1 MAIKDIFTMIKADRY
16 TQDGREELIKAQ
28 EAVTEDVTY
37 KPGDISRKT
46 GLQKQPDGSWAP
58 VKNAPAQKKGLGGKT
73 LTKGAKHYPTVG
85 EYAENGPIE
94 QRMAMKKLLEKNDTE
109 SGSGVPT
116 QGSDWMSLP
125 SGTRMTFEGAKEK
138 MAQNSQRIEALK
150 KSMEGKSFADNFRAG
165 IELKKLENENE
176 YIAERLPREMR
187 ESPSASGSLREQTPA
202 IRAKEESITAN
213 EADKFY
219 GGFGLKKT
227 GEHVDSKGWTVKEY
241 KNEAGETWTGKF
253 NKEGKYVGSE
263 YVPSSGSAPSAS
275 SDWKSDL
282 VSKLDTE
289 KLKQMDNDF
298 KEFEKSSRN
307 ISPEAKERN
316 DLVKAE
322 LAKRGETVT
331 KMSDLV
337 AQKSRPE
344 SAPSGRQPTPEMLER
359 DKMRHSPEFQARR
372 DKLDAEHP
380 RTETGAPKD
389 VKSMSISELKEQR
402 DKLKSG
408 SGPENDAQYKKIND
422 ELTRKRLQTLS
433 VGSEVKA
440 HGTPLKITSI
450 NPDTNTIR
458 GEFDHNGEKIS
469 TTIGLED
476 IDDYDNITE
485 SGGSAPSELKI
496 QGMNKEEYIP
506 WRMKT
511 YKENEA
517 QASSVWNHFAE
528 QQKNKGKE
536 NGYDPDF
543 HPLRDSAP
551 RVLTGDC
558 KVRIRKSK

>member
-16 TQDGREELIKAQ
+16 TSDGREELIKAQ

-109 SGSGVPT
+109 SGSGVPIK
-116 QGSDWMSLP
+116 GDNWFSLP
-125 SGTRMTFEGAKEK
+125 SGTRITHEGAKEK
-138 MAQNSQRIEALK
+138 MAQNNARIETLK
-150 KSMEGKSFADNFRAG
+150 KAMEGKSKADNFRLGA
-165 IELKKLENENE
+165 ELKRLQNEND
-176 YIAERLPREMR
+176 YISERLPPEQSAPGWRAPGSESDPNT
-187 ESPSASGSLREQTPA
+187 EGSIAWYAQQAKKSPSASGS
-202 IRAKEESITAN
+202 
-213 EADKFY
+213 
-219 GGFGLKKT
+219 
-227 GEHVDSKGWTVKEY
+227 
-241 KNEAGETWTGKF
+241 
-253 NKEGKYVGSE
+253 
-263 YVPSSGSAPSAS
+263 APSA
-275 SDWKSDL
+275 DWEKDIPNASNEEL
-282 VSKLDTE
+282 ENIVKLEE
-289 KLKQMDNDF
+289 KLPRMSEQSKS
-298 KEFEKSSRN
+298 EFAPKIEK
-307 ISPEAKERN
+307 A
-316 DLVKAE
+316 KAE

-344 SAPSGRQPTPEMLER
+344 SAPTGRQPTPEMLER
-359 DKMRHSPEFQARR
+359 EKMRKSPEAKARR

-380 RTETGAPKD
+380 RTETGAP
-389 VKSMSISELKEQR
+389 SGALKEQTPEEIQEIGR
-402 DKLKSG
+402 AGRAWRESLKK
-408 SGPENDAQYKKIND
+408 DAEERQTEVQKALAEQMKKEANSSDI
-422 ELTRKRLQTLS
+422 K
-433 VGSEVKA
+433 
-440 HGTPLKITSI
+440 
-450 NPDTNTIR
+450 IR
-458 GEFDHNGEKIS
+458 GMDKDNYIFNTMMERHIPREKA
-469 TTIGLED
+469 E
-476 IDDYDNITE
+476 E
-485 SGGSAPSELKI
+485 SWNQEVERVQKLRAESSAPSELKI
-496 QGMNKEEYIP
+496 QGMSKEEYIP

-528 QQKNKGKE
+528 QQKNKGNE

-558 KVRIRKSK
+558 KVRIKKSK